1 MNDGD
6 EGLPPG
12 LSQTFAKGL
21 AVLRAFDE
29 AHSHLTLAEVARRA
43 GLDRA
48 AARRLVLTLMH
59 LGYVRQQGRVFS
71 LTPRVLILAG
81 GFLRGHRFG
90 IAVQPVLAAAAAR
103 VGEQVSLA
111 MPDGEHAVYV
121 AQAAPAGGLVSLG
134 LTLGSRVPL
143 DRTAIG
149 QAMLAFMATPPLG
162 MRPPA
167 GLAGVRH
174 AGFAFVDGAFEP
186 GMAGLAVPV
195 GAGGKAAV
203 GMSAPSARLAQGPAR
218 TARLAALRDAARA
231 LAPVIEEV

>member
-1 MNDGD
+1 MNTEDNA
-6 EGLPPG
+6 LPPG

-48 AARRLVLTLMH
+48 AARRLVLTLEH
-59 LGYVRQQGRVFS
+59 LGYVRRRGRVFS

-143 DRTAIG
+143 AQTAIG
-149 QAMLAFMATPPLG
+149 QALLAFMAQPPVAMPRDLS
-162 MRPPA
+162 
-167 GLAGVRH
+167 GVRR

-203 GMSAPSARLAQGPAR
+203 GMSAPSGRLAQGPGRA
-218 TARLAALRDAARA
+218 ACLAALRDAARG
-231 LAPVIEEV
+231 LAPVVEDL

>member
-1 MNDGD
+1 MTTTDD
-6 EGLPPG
+6 AAPPG
-12 LSQTFAKGL
+12 LSQTFAKGI

-29 AHSHLTLAEVARRA
+29 TQSHLTLAEVARRA

-48 AARRLVLTLMH
+48 AARRLVLTLVH

-90 IAVQPVLAAAAAR
+90 ISVQPVLAAAAAR

-121 AQAAPAGGLVSLG
+121 AQAAPAGGMVSLG

-143 DRTAIG
+143 GQTAIG
-149 QAMLAFMATPPLG
+149 HALLAFMAEPPVTS
-162 MRPPA
+162 PDA
-167 GLAGVRH
+167 LAGVRH
-174 AGFAFVDGAFEP
+174 AGYALVDGAFEP

-195 GAGGKAAV
+195 GGGGKAAV

-218 TARLAALRDAARA
+218 TDCLAALRDAARA

>member
-1 MNDGD
+1 MNAADD
-6 EGLPPG
+6 ALPPG
-12 LSQTFAKGL
+12 LSQTFTKGL

-29 AHSHLTLAEVARRA
+29 DHSHLTLADVARRV

-48 AARRLVLTLMH
+48 AARRLVLTLEH
-59 LGYVRQQGRVFS
+59 LGYVRQRGRLFS

-90 IAVQPVLAAAAAR
+90 VAVQPVLAAAAAR
-103 VGEQVSLA
+103 VGEQVALA

-143 DRTAIG
+143 ERTAIG
-149 QAMLAFMATPPLG
+149 QVLLAFMADPPVDVP
-162 MRPPA
+162 RP
-167 GLAGVRH
+167 GTLAGVRRV
-174 AGFAFVDGAFEP
+174 GFAYVDGVFEP

-195 GAGGKAAV
+195 GAGGQAAV
-203 GMSAPSARLAQGPAR
+203 GMSAPSARLAQEAGRA
-218 TARLAALRDAARA
+218 AGLAVLRDAARA
-231 LAPVIEEV
+231 LAPVVEDI

>member
-1 MNDGD
+1 MNTRDD
-6 EGLPPG
+6 TLPPG
-12 LSQTFAKGL
+12 LSQTFARGL

-29 AHSHLTLAEVARRA
+29 TQSHLTLAEVARRA

-48 AARRLVLTLMH
+48 AARRLVLTLAH
-59 LGYVRQQGRVFS
+59 LGYVRQRGRVFS

-103 VGEQVSLA
+103 VGEQVALA

-121 AQAAPAGGLVSLG
+121 AQAAPAGGVVSLG

-149 QAMLAFMATPPLG
+149 QALLAFMTNPP
-162 MRPPA
+162 MPA
-167 GLAGVRH
+167 PRALTDVRR

-195 GAGGKAAV
+195 GGGGQAAV
-203 GMSAPSARLAQGPAR
+203 GMSAPSARFGQAGAR
-218 TARLAALRDAARA
+218 TSCLAVLRDAARA
-231 LAPVIEEV
+231 LLPVMEDL